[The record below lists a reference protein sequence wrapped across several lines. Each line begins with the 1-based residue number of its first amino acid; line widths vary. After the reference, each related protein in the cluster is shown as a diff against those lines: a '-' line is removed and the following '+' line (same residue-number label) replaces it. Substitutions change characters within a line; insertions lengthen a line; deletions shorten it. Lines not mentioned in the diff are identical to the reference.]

1 MNNVE
6 NLTAEKIT
14 TGWPWRL
21 LLFALIVFGVLLAAY
36 LGLVFG
42 YKTYLNSQVE
52 KKDQEIAVLA
62 QEVPQEEQR
71 ALLRFYGQLANLQT
85 VLKNHTLI
93 SKLFPFIQANTNQQ
107 VTYTNLTLMVDERR
121 LSIDGAARSYEVLA
135 QQLEAFKQAPE
146 VERFLINQA
155 DSKTGIVNF
164 RVALF
169 LKPEVL
175 K

>member
-21 LLFALIVFGVLLAAY
+21 LLFSLIIFGVLLAAY
-36 LGLVFG
+36 LGLILG
-42 YKTYLNSQVE
+42 YKTYLNSQIE
-52 KKDQEIAVLA
+52 NKDQEIAALA
-62 QEVPQEEQR
+62 QEVSQEEQQ
-71 ALLRFYGQLANLQT
+71 ALLRFYGQLANLQA
-85 VLKNHTLI
+85 VLKNHVLI
-93 SKLFPFIQANTNQQ
+93 SQLFPFIQANTNQQ
-107 VTYTNLTLMVDERR
+107 VTYTNLNLAADERR
-121 LSIDGAARSYEVLA
+121 LSIDGVARSYDVLA

-155 DSKTGIVNF
+155 DSKNNVVNF
-164 RVALF
+164 RVVLF
-169 LKPEVL
+169 LKPEIF